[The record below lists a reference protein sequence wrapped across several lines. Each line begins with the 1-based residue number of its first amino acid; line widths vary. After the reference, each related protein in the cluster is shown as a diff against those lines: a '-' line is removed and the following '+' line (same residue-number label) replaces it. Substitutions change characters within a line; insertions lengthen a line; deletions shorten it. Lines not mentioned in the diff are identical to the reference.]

1 MQGGTALRVAVF
13 VDWQNAY
20 KTAREAFG
28 IRNMPNEHGNFSPY
42 QLARLL
48 AAGNGRGS
56 EGGELVRVE
65 LHRGLPS
72 QKHDQRG
79 YAANRRQSAAWMKE
93 NHEVVVPRLRPL
105 RYPRGYPA
113 EPPVEKG
120 VDVQLA
126 VATVEWAITD
136 KCDVAIVFSH
146 DTDLLPALE
155 LITRLKG
162 PTHVETVSWSSPTF
176 NSRLRPQPPVA
187 HHHLITERVFR
198 RIETRIN
205 YAQPT

>member
-79 YAANRRQSAAWMKE
+79 YAANRRQSAAWMK
-93 NHEVVVPRLRPL
+93 RITKSLS
-105 RYPRGYPA
+105 RGYARYVIPA
-113 EPPVEKG
+113 DIPRSPRRERRRRPIGGGDCGMGDYRQMRRGDRLFPRHGPSSGLGTNHTAERANPCRDRFLVEPH
-120 VDVQLA
+120 VQFPP
-126 VATVEWAITD
+126 ATAASGRPSSLDYRAGISSD
-136 KCDVAIVFSH
+136 R
-146 DTDLLPALE
+146 DT
-155 LITRLKG
+155 
-162 PTHVETVSWSSPTF
+162 
-176 NSRLRPQPPVA
+176 N
-187 HHHLITERVFR
+187 
-198 RIETRIN
+198 
-205 YAQPT
+205 